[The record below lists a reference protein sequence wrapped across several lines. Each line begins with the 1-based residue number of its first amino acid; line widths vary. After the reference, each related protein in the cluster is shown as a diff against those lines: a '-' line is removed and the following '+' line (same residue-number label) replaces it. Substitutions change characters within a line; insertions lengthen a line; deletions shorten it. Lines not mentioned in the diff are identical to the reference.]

1 MSSLGVRHRYTPP
14 PPSLF
19 PSIPALSRP
28 SMFLPV
34 PGCTAW
40 LLAVVLEP
48 IPPHSMAARG
58 LRERKRKVNV
68 HSAMRER
75 SSMPALPGVDEDVSI
90 RLTAGW
96 TGEDR
101 TQGVRVRIRP
111 KARSRD
117 GTGTRIVIRELELR
131 TITYYHKFTLH
142 DNWRHQWLAIE
153 QNNGL
158 ASLFKF
164 VSSLV
169 ATGCMLLENY
179 HFLSQCSILSN
190 YSREVQHL
198 SSSFLKVTRS
208 ISYG

>member
-1 MSSLGVRHRYTPP
+1 MTFGDTTTHNEFETRTQTHTQTKKRWTYKKIQMGVLDELTRSKIHTSATLPIFFP
-14 PPSLF
+14 

-28 SMFLPV
+28 SMILPV

-75 SSMPALPGVDEDVSI
+75 SSMPALPGVDADVSI

-101 TQGVRVRIRP
+101 TQGVRVRNRT
-111 KARSRD
+111 KARGRD

-131 TITYYHKFTLH
+131 TIIYYRKFYLP
-142 DNWRHQWLAIE
+142 
-153 QNNGL
+153 
-158 ASLFKF
+158 
-164 VSSLV
+164 
-169 ATGCMLLENY
+169 
-179 HFLSQCSILSN
+179 
-190 YSREVQHL
+190 
-198 SSSFLKVTRS
+198 
-208 ISYG
+208 

>member
-1 MSSLGVRHRYTPP
+1 MSLRRARKHTHTQTKKRWTHKKIHMGVLDELTRSKIHTSATLPLSLP
-14 PPSLF
+14 

-28 SMFLPV
+28 SMILPV

-101 TQGVRVRIRP
+101 TQGVRVRNRT
-111 KARSRD
+111 KARGRD

-169 ATGCMLLENY
+169 ATGCMLLEN
-179 HFLSQCSILSN
+179 FLS
-190 YSREVQHL
+190 
-198 SSSFLKVTRS
+198 
-208 ISYG
+208 